1 MSIFVT
7 RRQSRH
13 GTMDLVSKTTASGR
27 AGRPRAVPD
36 PAPELAPREQILLA
50 AAALFVEQGFGGTTT
65 RAIAEAVGIRQASL
79 YYHYAGKD
87 DILAELLDRS
97 VRPSADI
104 ARQLERAA
112 GADPSTAA
120 AALYALAEADVRLL
134 ADTPHNIGSLYLMP
148 EVREPRFDDFRAA
161 RDELQATYG
170 RLGAL
175 ARVAAASPDPEHTLP
190 PAILGALLIQVVEVV
205 IPLRRREDAGPEPDP
220 AALAAAVLRLVGLDA
235 EQIRAA
241 RSRAAG
247 LASRTAGGRP
257 DSG

>member
-1 MSIFVT
+1 
-7 RRQSRH
+7 
-13 GTMDLVSKTTASGR
+13 MDTVSKTTASGR

-36 PAPELAPREQILLA
+36 SAPELAPREQILLA

-97 VRPSADI
+97 VRPSTDI
-104 ARQLERAA
+104 ARHLEHTAA
-112 GADPSTAA
+112 ADPSAAA

-148 EVREPRFDDFRAA
+148 EVREPRFDDFRTA

-175 ARVAAASPDPEHTLP
+175 AAAISPDQEHALSPT
-190 PAILGALLIQVVEVV
+190 ILGALLIQVVEVV
-205 IPLRRREDAGPEPDP
+205 IPLRRRDDPTPEPDP
-220 AALAAAVLRLVGLDA
+220 AAIAAAVLRLVGLNA
-235 EQIRAA
+235 EQIRTA
-241 RSRAAG
+241 RARAAG
-247 LASRTAGGRP
+247 LASTRAGG
-257 DSG
+257 